1 MNDDRATDPYAGGPQ
16 DPAGRRIAGMVFSV
30 LLIVVFWLLRS
41 AVPADPQEP
50 GSWLNTASGKI
61 ALALNLVPFAG
72 IAFLWFIGVLRDRLG
87 EHEDRFFAT
96 VFFGSGLLFLA
107 MLFAAAALAGAL
119 ITSFVVAPTQLV
131 GSATFHFAR
140 AAVYNIMNIY
150 ALKTAGVFMITTST
164 IAIYTGFTPRWLA
177 ILGYALA
184 PVLLF
189 GSYHRRGVSP
199 FSRCGCCLSASTF
212 FWTIGPYVRA
222 QAEEPE
228 LLLKYVTVRV
238 RVPELE
244 SQAVVKA
251 NGVAPRR
258 AGGPIH
264 RARRGFPRKIERGLQ
279 KRGGGS
285 VRAVRL
291 INDQILQ
298 VGPQARRHLD
308 NRQGN
313 HADNSVSVFRQKKRG
328 CRRGNHGVQLGRGDR
343 PAGGCELGQQRRH
356 SLQQIGGRLSCDFN
370 CEICH

>member
-1 MNDDRATDPYAGGPQ
+1 MTEQRTLTRAGLKTPRA
-16 DPAGRRIAGMVFSV
+16 AAIAGMVFSV

-50 GSWLNTASGKI
+50 GSWLNTASSKI

-119 ITSFVVAPTQLV
+119 ITSFVVAPAQLV

-189 GSYHRRGVSP
+189 GSYHLTWGFAVFPLWVLLISI
-199 FSRCGCCLSASTF
+199 
-212 FWTIGPYVRA
+212 TI
-222 QAEEPE
+222 
-228 LLLKYVTVRV
+228 
-238 RVPELE
+238 
-244 SQAVVKA
+244 
-251 NGVAPRR
+251 
-258 AGGPIH
+258 
-264 RARRGFPRKIERGLQ
+264 F
-279 KRGGGS
+279 
-285 VRAVRL
+285 
-291 INDQILQ
+291 
-298 VGPQARRHLD
+298 LD
-308 NRQGN
+308 NRTVRAG
-313 HADNSVSVFRQKKRG
+313 S
-328 CRRGNHGVQLGRGDR
+328 GVG
-343 PAGGCELGQQRRH
+343 H
-356 SLQQIGGRLSCDFN
+356 K
-370 CEICH
+370 